1 MSKYGKYR
9 GVEKKEDGSMRYTLK
24 DWLWTSKSISEELG
38 KNNSEWFTKKF
49 GYILD
54 KLDVPQKYFKTKR
67 EKGQF
72 IFSNKEAPEKI
83 NEIFTIFDKDKGYMT
98 FQEKE
103 IVINNLVEILPVCS
117 SSEEIEQLIKETEE
131 MRKNTK
137 IDTSVRLEFDE
148 SDLHDYRND
157 ADYVISKSVEQYY
170 LNIIVEEDF
179 VFRKKIYF
187 EVNVSLV
194 TSVNYRKQIYGYQYK
209 LIKKWSD
216 KWEFI
221 MNEVKKLRIAERFD
235 LLYQVSKIKNIN
247 SVCQNE
253 KSVCEVLESV
263 EPQAR
268 IEKWGTED
276 IQKLWITTS
285 DLCDFCVNKYDNEEK
300 DKKGN
305 NNERDKKEN
314 NKEKDKKGGDEEDS
328 DDSIEDNG
336 IEPISAEDCK
346 KKYKNLVDSI
356 VGIDLRYVSLKD
368 YDYLIKEAFKE
379 LEDIHDKV
387 EIWQEKTMYNISTN
401 EGMDDLEL
409 LKDIRNSVD
418 AKKIN
423 VFHDYKG

>member
-1 MSKYGKYR
+1 
-9 GVEKKEDGSMRYTLK
+9 MRYALK

-54 KLDVPQKYFKTKR
+54 KLDVPQKYFKTKHK
-67 EKGQF
+67 KGQF

-83 NEIFTIFDKDKGYMT
+83 NEIFTIFEKGKGYIT

-137 IDTSVRLEFDE
+137 IDTPVRLEFDE

-157 ADYVISKSVEQYY
+157 ADYVIGKSVEQYY

-179 VFRKKIYF
+179 VFKKKIYF
-187 EVNVSLV
+187 EVNASLI
-194 TSVNYRKQIYGYQYK
+194 TRINDRKKIYGYQYK

-221 MNEVKKLRIAERFD
+221 MNEVKKVRIAERFD
-235 LLYQVSKIKNIN
+235 LLYQVSKTENIN

-253 KSVCEVLESV
+253 KSVCDVLESLD
-263 EPQAR
+263 PQTR
-268 IEKWGTED
+268 IEKLGNAD
-276 IQKLWITTS
+276 IQELWIRTA

-300 DKKGN
+300 DKKG
-305 NNERDKKEN
+305 KEE
-314 NKEKDKKGGDEEDS
+314 EKNQKGGNEEHS
-328 DDSIEDNG
+328 EDSIEDKD
-336 IEPISAEDCK
+336 IEPINAEDCK
-346 KKYKNLVDSI
+346 SKYKNLVESI
-356 VGIDLRYVSLKD
+356 VSSDLRYVSLKD
-368 YDYLIKEAFKE
+368 YDYLIIEAFKE
-379 LEDIHDKV
+379 LDDIHDNI
-387 EIWQEKTMYNISTN
+387 EIWQEKIKYSSAVAP
-401 EGMDDLEL
+401 L
-409 LKDIRNSVD
+409 S
-418 AKKIN
+418 A
-423 VFHDYKG
+423 